1 MIAEKGMFVDKYT
14 IIEIY
19 QELFSSFYS
28 EMDI

>member
-1 MIAEKGMFVDKYT
+1 MIAEKGMFVDKYA